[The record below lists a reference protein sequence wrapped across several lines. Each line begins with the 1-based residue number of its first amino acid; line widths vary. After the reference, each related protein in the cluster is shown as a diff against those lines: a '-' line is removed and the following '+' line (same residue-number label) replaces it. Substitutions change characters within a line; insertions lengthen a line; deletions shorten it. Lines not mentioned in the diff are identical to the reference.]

1 MPTNHKIKKSTNR
14 SFGLVFFFVF
24 LIIGFWPL
32 LNEDSPRLWSL
43 IISLVFLILGLLN
56 SKILS
61 PLNSIWFKF
70 GELLGLVI
78 PPIVMAIIFF
88 LVVTPTGII
97 MKILGKD
104 LLKIKL
110 NKNIKSYWI
119 EKEKIKS
126 KMRQQF

>member
-32 LNEDSPRLWSL
+32 LNQDSPRLWSL

-70 GELLGLVI
+70 GELLGLVVS
-78 PPIVMAIIFF
+78 PIVMAIIYF

>member
-1 MPTNHKIKKSTNR
+1 MPANHKIKKSTNK

-32 LNEDSPRLWSL
+32 LNGDTPRLWSL
-43 IISLVFLILGLLN
+43 IISLIFLILGLLN

-70 GELLGLVI
+70 GELLGLVVS
-78 PPIVMAIIFF
+78 PIVMGVIFF

-104 LLKIKL
+104 LLRIKL

-119 EKEKIKS
+119 EREKIKS

>member
-1 MPTNHKIKKSTNR
+1 
-14 SFGLVFFFVF
+14 
-24 LIIGFWPL
+24 
-32 LNEDSPRLWSL
+32 
-43 IISLVFLILGLLN
+43 
-56 SKILS
+56 
-61 PLNSIWFKF
+61 
-70 GELLGLVI
+70 
-78 PPIVMAIIFF
+78 MAIIFF

>member
-32 LNEDSPRLWSL
+32 LNQDSPRLWSL

>member
-1 MPTNHKIKKSTNR
+1 MPTNHKIKKSTNK

-70 GELLGLVI
+70 GELLGLVVS
-78 PPIVMAIIFF
+78 PIVMAIIYF

>member
-70 GELLGLVI
+70 GELLGLVVS
-78 PPIVMAIIFF
+78 PIVMAIIFF

>member
-70 GELLGLVI
+70 GELLGLVVS
-78 PPIVMAIIFF
+78 PLVMAIIYF

>member
-32 LNEDSPRLWSL
+32 LNQDSPRLWSL

-70 GELLGLVI
+70 GELLGLVVS
-78 PPIVMAIIFF
+78 PIVMAIIFF

>member
-70 GELLGLVI
+70 GELLGLVVS
-78 PPIVMAIIFF
+78 PIVMAIIYF

>member
-1 MPTNHKIKKSTNR
+1 MPANHKIKKSTNK

-70 GELLGLVI
+70 GELLGLVVS
-78 PPIVMAIIFF
+78 PIVMAIIFF